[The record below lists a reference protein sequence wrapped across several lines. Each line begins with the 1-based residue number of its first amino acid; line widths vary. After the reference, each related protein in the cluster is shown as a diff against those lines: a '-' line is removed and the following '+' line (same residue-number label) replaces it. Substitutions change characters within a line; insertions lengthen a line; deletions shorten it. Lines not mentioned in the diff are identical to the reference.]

1 MENKTL
7 DIQNIEQAKEKI
19 NDIKVYGDGDTFALL
34 CKASSKNQG
43 WLKSTKV
50 CNLPNGCLVQVS
62 TQQGD
67 NVAEALE
74 FVKGIHIDT
83 SVEPRV
89 FKMIENKKVN
99 IDEVTTLLNEW
110 NKEEKENKLHMLTLE
125 NLELCFN
132 SEKEEEY
139 LYVGIK
145 YEMKGFKESEIS
157 IIPLNNFAKRLEDY
171 KNICNNDLTFKG
183 NDNIKIVG
191 FTMGDTFSEI
201 QNDLV
206 D

>member
-132 SEKEEEY
+132 SAKEEEY